1 METVM
6 TAETGNVVG
15 HDHTI
20 ADLEFPHIPSDLDDL
35 AGNLVT
41 QDHRA
46 LQLLKTEL
54 VNIRKTNPARFNLK
68 Q

>member
-20 ADLEFPHIPSDLDDL
+20 AGLEFPHIASDLDHL

-41 QDHRA
+41 
-46 LQLLKTEL
+46 
-54 VNIRKTNPARFNLK
+54 
-68 Q
+68 